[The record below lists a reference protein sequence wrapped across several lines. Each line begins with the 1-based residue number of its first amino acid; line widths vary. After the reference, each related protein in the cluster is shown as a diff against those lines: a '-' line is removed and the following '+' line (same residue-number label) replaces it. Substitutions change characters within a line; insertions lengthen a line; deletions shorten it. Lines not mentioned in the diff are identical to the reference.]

1 MTPRR
6 RRNYDDP
13 PNANALP
20 TLNLIIRND
29 VREIASVI
37 ERFDDFATR
46 NGMSPEVRAVFD
58 IAFDEMLSN
67 IIYYA
72 YPDADTHAIEI
83 HVDFDSQQAIAV
95 IDDDGVPFNPFAHPA
110 QTCPPSALFLSGAE
124 NQKAA
129 PVLGPMLSQNTHLR
143 LALTGWI
150 LRLLLDIDTADRRYC
165 WTVAVSIRPMSPS
178 RKPADDCLA

>member
-1 MTPRR
+1 MTPSERSTIPTTSVTPRR

-29 VREIASVI
+29 QREIASVM

-46 NGMSPEVRAVFD
+46 NGMSSEVRAVFD

-83 HVDFDSQQAIAV
+83 RVDFDGQRVIAV

-110 QTCPPSALFLSGAE
+110 QNTDRPLAE
-124 NQKAA
+124 RD
-129 PVLGPMLSQNTHLR
+129 VGGCGIHLVRTMLDDVSYQR
-143 LALTGWI
+143 Y
-150 LRLLLDIDTADRRYC
+150 LDRNIITLVKR
-165 WTVAVSIRPMSPS
+165 VHV
-178 RKPADDCLA
+178 

>member
-46 NGMSPEVRAVFD
+46 NGMSPEARAVFD
-58 IAFDEMLSN
+58 IGFDEMLSN

-95 IDDDGVPFNPFAHPA
+95 IGDDGVPFNPFAHPA
-110 QTCPPSALFLSGAE
+110 QNTDRPLAE
-124 NQKAA
+124 RDVGGCGIHLVRTMLDDASYQRYLDRNIITLVKRMH
-129 PVLGPMLSQNTHLR
+129 VLLYRYGPRHKGINH
-143 LALTGWI
+143 
-150 LRLLLDIDTADRRYC
+150 ADQYAR
-165 WTVAVSIRPMSPS
+165 V
-178 RKPADDCLA
+178 L